1 MNIKQTRDQ
10 AVAETMQSI
19 RGIEKEMGVNYP
31 ALKQI
36 RTELVSLTAYQ
47 NLFPTKVF
55 PLDPP
60 VGVLN

>member
-36 RTELVSLTAYQ
+36 RTELISLTADQ
-47 NLFPTKVF
+47 NLFPPKVF
-55 PLDPP
+55 PPNQP
-60 VGVLN
+60 AGEG